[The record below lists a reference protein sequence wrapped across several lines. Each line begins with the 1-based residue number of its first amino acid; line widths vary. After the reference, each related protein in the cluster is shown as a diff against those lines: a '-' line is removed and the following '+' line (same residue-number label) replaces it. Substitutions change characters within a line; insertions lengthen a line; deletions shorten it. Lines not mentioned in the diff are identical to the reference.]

1 MLSDAD
7 WLRYMGWDWYTYA
20 TPQEIAQWTPYV
32 EGLVARQ
39 QAIDAANE
47 AYNAGQ
53 QAKIDA
59 YDERAAMIQYDT
71 TGRATNAS
79 IAAEQAYAAQVYAQA
94 AAESLIEQNA
104 PAQALTYLTDSKALI
119 ASALKNEGAVL
130 DTGAPVV
137 VMTAKTDYA
146 MRRAAEAAIAAQA
159 QAQAQAAFQAQ
170 AQAAISPPPSP
181 SKTTVVTIKPVVTT
195 FPASALSPT
204 RVIDVPTAE
213 TTPAAFRIGYGTLLL
228 GGAAL
233 LLLLRR

>member
-1 MLSDAD
+1 MLTDAD

-39 QAIDAANE
+39 QAMDAASE
-47 AYNAGQ
+47 AYNAGT
-53 QAKIDA
+53 QARIDA
-59 YDERAAMIQYDT
+59 YDQRAALIQYDA
-71 TGRATNAS
+71 TGRATDAS

-104 PAQALTYLTDSKALI
+104 PAQALDYLSDSKALI
-119 ASALKNEGAVL
+119 VSALTSQGAVL
-130 DTGAPVV
+130 DTGAPLV
-137 VMTAKTDYA
+137 VMTVETDYA

-159 QAQAQAAFQAQ
+159 QAQAAVA
-170 AQAAISPPPSP
+170 AQAAIAPPAGP
-181 SKTTVVTIKPVVTT
+181 SKTTVVTTKPVVTT
-195 FPASALSPT
+195 FPAPAQTPSTL
-204 RVIDVPTAE
+204 VPIEAVAE
-213 TTPAAFRIGYGTLLL
+213 TTPQARGISYGTLLL

>member
-1 MLSDAD
+1 MLTDAD

-39 QAIDAANE
+39 QAMDAASE
-47 AYNAGQ
+47 AYNAGT
-53 QAKIDA
+53 QARIDA
-59 YDERAAMIQYDT
+59 YDQRAALIQYDA
-71 TGRATNAS
+71 TGRATDAS

-104 PAQALTYLTDSKALI
+104 PAQALDYLSDSKALI
-119 ASALKNEGAVL
+119 VSALTSQGAVL
-130 DTGAPVV
+130 DTGAPLV
-137 VMTAKTDYA
+137 VMTVETDYA

-159 QAQAQAAFQAQ
+159 QAQAAVA
-170 AQAAISPPPSP
+170 AQAAIAPPAGP
-181 SKTTVVTIKPVVTT
+181 SKTTVVTTKPVVTT
-195 FPASALSPT
+195 FPAPAQTPSTL
-204 RVIDVPTAE
+204 VPIESIAE
-213 TTPAAFRIGYGTLLL
+213 TTPQARGISYGTLLL